1 MRDVAPG
8 LSSPRTCVKPA
19 RPSVSSPSQPRCQSD
34 AEPASASE
42 PGAADGAATG
52 GRIIARLR
60 RKSVSVRMQARSAF
74 RACLDMAPCACASHR
89 LLRIVWHSA
98 GPDALS
104 NARFR
109 PIAAAWAA
117 HYTSTFMSGRLPRVS
132 DTCTQYTTRGGKLTA
147 WNGTAGDVASEE
159 RRRDPDL

>member
-1 MRDVAPG
+1 MRDVAAG

-19 RPSVSSPSQPRCQSD
+19 RPSVSSPSQPRCPSD

-60 RKSVSVRMQARSAF
+60 RKSTSVRMQACSAF
-74 RACLDMAPCACASHR
+74 RACLDMAPA
-89 LLRIVWHSA
+89 LRVCFAPPVANCVALRW
-98 GPDALS
+98 PDALS

-117 HYTSTFMSGRLPRVS
+117 HTSTCMSGRLARVS